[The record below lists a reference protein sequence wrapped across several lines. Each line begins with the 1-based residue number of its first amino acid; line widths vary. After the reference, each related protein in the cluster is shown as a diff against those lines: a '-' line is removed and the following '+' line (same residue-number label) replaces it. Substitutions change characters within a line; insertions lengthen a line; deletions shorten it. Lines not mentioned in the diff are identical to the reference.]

1 MVVSASDIFQ
11 ARNVALIG
19 ATDKSHW
26 PRNIYANMIE
36 SGFDGNL
43 WPINPKRDEI
53 FGVKCYPDLRSTP
66 RPADLALMIIPAA
79 AIPETLASGAEV
91 GLKSAVVYAAGFGD
105 GGRPESIER
114 GKKLKSQLN
123 NLDISVCGP
132 NCMGLV
138 GIREKLYCYPHA
150 HIRNL
155 EPGPTALITQSGGT
169 LSYYLRAGAERGI
182 TFSYAVSSGNEIS
195 LDLSDYINFCTDD
208 PETKQI
214 CLFIEGIR
222 KPEAFMRACGRAL
235 EAEKP
240 IIAIKTGR
248 SQKSRE
254 AAQSHSGA
262 VSGDYAGYEA
272 VCERYGIINCETLEE
287 MIEMTVGFQQR
298 RWPQGPRVAFMTTSG
313 GTVDLLHD
321 YCEEQ
326 GTSVPDL
333 SEATIEKIRPFVPS
347 DCHIRNPIDTG
358 APVGKSGKSSPV
370 EICKAFASDPNVDIV
385 AWCNNMPGSA
395 RSSGAEDE
403 IIDLLKSTDKPVFS
417 FARMPHQ
424 IPDGGL
430 DFQKRT
436 GMPFVQGTRIGV
448 RVANALWFF
457 SQRRGKT
464 PSTPNDPKGERDR
477 CDGEALITS
486 LEQIGIQKP
495 RSLMVQTPE
504 DAGKAAAEIGFPVA
518 IKIVSPQASHKT
530 EVGGVSLGI
539 QNSENA
545 KTAAFEMEERLKS
558 AQPESTVDGFLIQ
571 EMVSGVEVLV
581 GARTDPLYG
590 PMLVLGTGGT
600 MVELIR
606 DISLSLLPVSEI
618 QIRHMIEN
626 LKLKEQLAGWRGSPE
641 ADIDAL
647 IKAILSLSTF
657 YLDHRTWLKD
667 IEINPLMVLPRGHGV
682 RAVDV
687 RTVLYD

>member
-1 MVVSASDIFQ
+1 MVSASDIFQ

-36 SGFDGNL
+36 SGFEGNL
-43 WPINPKRDEI
+43 WPINPRRDEI
-53 FGVKCYPDLRSTP
+53 FGVKCYPDLHSTP
-66 RPADLALMIIPAA
+66 RPADLALLIIPAA

-132 NCMGLV
+132 NCMGVV

-195 LDLSDYINFCTDD
+195 LDLSDYINFCIDD

-333 SEATIEKIRPFVPS
+333 NEATIEKIRPFVPS
-347 DCHIRNPIDTG
+347 ECHIRNPIDTG

-403 IIDLLKSTDKPVFS
+403 IVDLLKSTEKPVFS
-417 FARMPHQ
+417 FSRMPHQ
-424 IPDGGL
+424 IPNGGL

-464 PSTPNDPKGERDR
+464 PITPNDPKGEKDQ
-477 CDGEALITS
+477 CDGEALIDL

-504 DAGKAAAEIGFPVA
+504 DAGNAAAEIGFPVA
-518 IKIVSPQASHKT
+518 IKIISPQASHKT
-530 EVGGVSLGI
+530 EIGGVSLGI

-558 AQPESTVDGFLIQ
+558 AKAESTVDGFLIQ
-571 EMVSGVEVLV
+571 EMVSGVEVLA

-606 DISLSLLPVSEI
+606 DISLSLLPVSKT
-618 QIRHMIEN
+618 QIRHMIAK
-626 LKLKEQLAGWRGSPE
+626 LKLKKQLAGWRGSPE

-667 IEINPLMVLPRGHGV
+667 IEINPLMVLPKGHGV
-682 RAVDV
+682 RAIDV
-687 RTVLYD
+687 RTVLHN

>member
-1 MVVSASDIFQ
+1 
-11 ARNVALIG
+11 
-19 ATDKSHW
+19 
-26 PRNIYANMIE
+26 
-36 SGFDGNL
+36 
-43 WPINPKRDEI
+43 
-53 FGVKCYPDLRSTP
+53 
-66 RPADLALMIIPAA
+66 
-79 AIPETLASGAEV
+79 
-91 GLKSAVVYAAGFGD
+91 
-105 GGRPESIER
+105 
-114 GKKLKSQLN
+114 
-123 NLDISVCGP
+123 
-132 NCMGLV
+132 MGLV
-138 GIREKLYCYPHA
+138 GVREKLYCYPHA

-195 LDLSDYINFCTDD
+195 LDLSDYINFCIDD

-385 AWCNNMPGSA
+385 AWCNNC
-395 RSSGAEDE
+395 
-403 IIDLLKSTDKPVFS
+403 LLYTS
-417 FARMPHQ
+417 
-424 IPDGGL
+424 
-430 DFQKRT
+430 
-436 GMPFVQGTRIGV
+436 
-448 RVANALWFF
+448 
-457 SQRRGKT
+457 
-464 PSTPNDPKGERDR
+464 PSPRD
-477 CDGEALITS
+477 S
-486 LEQIGIQKP
+486 
-495 RSLMVQTPE
+495 
-504 DAGKAAAEIGFPVA
+504 
-518 IKIVSPQASHKT
+518 
-530 EVGGVSLGI
+530 
-539 QNSENA
+539 
-545 KTAAFEMEERLKS
+545 
-558 AQPESTVDGFLIQ
+558 
-571 EMVSGVEVLV
+571 
-581 GARTDPLYG
+581 
-590 PMLVLGTGGT
+590 
-600 MVELIR
+600 
-606 DISLSLLPVSEI
+606 
-618 QIRHMIEN
+618 
-626 LKLKEQLAGWRGSPE
+626 
-641 ADIDAL
+641 
-647 IKAILSLSTF
+647 
-657 YLDHRTWLKD
+657 
-667 IEINPLMVLPRGHGV
+667 
-682 RAVDV
+682 
-687 RTVLYD
+687 

>member
-1 MVVSASDIFQ
+1 MVSASDIFQ

-26 PRNIYANMIE
+26 PQNIYANMIE
-36 SGFDGNL
+36 SGFEGNL
-43 WPINPKRDEI
+43 WPINPRRDEI
-53 FGVKCYPDLRSTP
+53 FGVKCYPDLHSTP
-66 RPADLALMIIPAA
+66 RPADLALLIIPAA

-114 GKKLKSQLN
+114 GKRLKSQLN

-195 LDLSDYINFCTDD
+195 LDLSDYINFCIDD

-333 SEATIEKIRPFVPS
+333 NEATIEKIRPFVPS

-403 IIDLLKSTDKPVFS
+403 IVDLLKSTEKPVFS

-424 IPDGGL
+424 IPNGGL

-464 PSTPNDPKGERDR
+464 PITPNDPKGEKDQ
-477 CDGEALITS
+477 CDGEALIDS

-504 DAGKAAAEIGFPVA
+504 DAGNAAAEIGFPVA

-530 EVGGVSLGI
+530 EIGGVSLGI

-545 KTAAFEMEERLKS
+545 KTAAFEMEGRLKS
-558 AQPESTVDGFLIQ
+558 AQAESTVDGFLIQ

-581 GARTDPLYG
+581 GTRTDPLYG

-606 DISLSLLPVSEI
+606 DISLSLLPVSKT
-618 QIRHMIEN
+618 QIRHMIAK
-626 LKLKEQLAGWRGSPE
+626 LKLKKQLAGWRGSPE

-667 IEINPLMVLPRGHGV
+667 IEINPLMVLPKGHGV
-682 RAVDV
+682 RAIDV
-687 RTVLYD
+687 RTVLHN

>member
-1 MVVSASDIFQ
+1 MAVSAADIFN
-11 ARNVALIG
+11 ARNVALVG

-26 PRNIYANMIE
+26 PRNIYANMME

-43 WPINPKRDEI
+43 WPVNPKRDEI
-53 FGVKCYPDLRSTP
+53 FGVPCYPDLKSTP
-66 RPADLALMIIPAA
+66 EPADLALLIIPAG
-79 AIPETLASGAEV
+79 AIPGTLEMGAEI

-114 GKKLKSQLN
+114 GEKLKAQLSGM
-123 NLDISVCGP
+123 DISICGP

-150 HIRNL
+150 HIRDL

-169 LSYYLRAGAERGI
+169 LSYFLRAGEERGL
-182 TFSYAVSSGNEIS
+182 TFSYAVSSGNELS
-195 LDLSDYINFCTDD
+195 LDLSDYINFCVDD
-208 PETKQI
+208 PETRQI

-222 KPEAFMRACGRAL
+222 KPDAFMAACGRAL

-240 IIAIKTGR
+240 VIAIKTGR

-262 VSGDYAGYEA
+262 VAGDYAAYEA
-272 VCERYGIINCETLEE
+272 VCDRYGIVNCETLEE
-287 MIEMTVGFQQR
+287 MIEMTVGFQQG
-298 RWPQGPRVAFMTTSG
+298 RWPRGPRIAFMTTSG

-326 GTSVPDL
+326 GASVPEL
-333 SEATIEKIRPFVPS
+333 SPETVEAVRPFVPA

-358 APVGKSGKSSPV
+358 APVGQSGRSSPV
-370 EICKAFASDPNVDIV
+370 EICKAFAADPNVDIV

-403 IIDLLKSTDKPVFS
+403 IHDLLNSTDKPVFS

-430 DFQKRT
+430 EFQKRT
-436 GMPFVQGTRIGV
+436 NMPFVQGSRIGV
-448 RVANALWFF
+448 RVANALWHFAE
-457 SQRRGKT
+457 RRGKA
-464 PSTPNDPKGERDR
+464 PAIPGAPKGSPENCSGDALTKAL
-477 CDGEALITS
+477 EAAGVPGPKS
-486 LEQIGIQKP
+486 VMAANAAE
-495 RSLMVQTPE
+495 
-504 DAGKAAAEIGFPVA
+504 AGKTATGIGFPVA
-518 IKIVSPQASHKT
+518 VKIVSPQASHKT
-530 EVGGVSLGI
+530 EVGGVALGL
-539 QNSENA
+539 ETAEAVEAAATDMAARLTALDFNA
-545 KTAAFEMEERLKS
+545 
-558 AQPESTVDGFLIQ
+558 VIDGFLVQ

-581 GARTDPLYG
+581 GARTDALYG

-600 MVELIR
+600 MVELMR
-606 DISLSLLPVSEI
+606 DVALSLLPADEG
-618 QIRHMIEN
+618 QIRRMIDG
-626 LKLKEQLAGWRGSPE
+626 LKLKEQLKGWRGAPE
-641 ADIDAL
+641 ADSDAL
-647 IKAILSLSTF
+647 VKAVLGLSGF
-657 YLDHRTWLKD
+657 FLDHRTWLD
-667 IEINPLMVLPRGHGV
+667 EIEINPLMVLPKGEGV

-687 RTVLYD
+687 RTVAAP

>member
-1 MVVSASDIFQ
+1 MVSASDIFQ

-36 SGFDGNL
+36 SGFEGNL
-43 WPINPKRDEI
+43 WPINPRRDEI
-53 FGVKCYPDLRSTP
+53 FGVKCYPDLHSTP
-66 RPADLALMIIPAA
+66 RPADLALLIIPAA

-132 NCMGLV
+132 NCMGVV

-195 LDLSDYINFCTDD
+195 LDLSDYINFCIDD

-333 SEATIEKIRPFVPS
+333 NEATIEKIRPFVPS

-403 IIDLLKSTDKPVFS
+403 IVDLLKSTEKPVFS
-417 FARMPHQ
+417 FSRMPHQ
-424 IPDGGL
+424 IPNGGL

-464 PSTPNDPKGERDR
+464 PITPNDPKGEKDQ
-477 CDGEALITS
+477 CDGEALIDL

-504 DAGKAAAEIGFPVA
+504 DAGNAAAEIGFPVA
-518 IKIVSPQASHKT
+518 IKIISPQASHKT
-530 EVGGVSLGI
+530 EIGGVSLGR

-558 AQPESTVDGFLIQ
+558 AKAESTVDGFLIQ
-571 EMVSGVEVLV
+571 EMVSGVEVLA

-606 DISLSLLPVSEI
+606 DISLSLLPVSKT
-618 QIRHMIEN
+618 QIRHMIAK
-626 LKLKEQLAGWRGSPE
+626 LKLKKQLAGWRGSPE

-667 IEINPLMVLPRGHGV
+667 IEINPLMVLPKGHGV
-682 RAVDV
+682 RAIDV
-687 RTVLYD
+687 RTVLHN

>member
-1 MVVSASDIFQ
+1 MVSASDIFQ

-36 SGFDGNL
+36 SGFEGNL
-43 WPINPKRDEI
+43 WPINPRRDEI
-53 FGVKCYPDLRSTP
+53 FGVKCYPDLHSTP
-66 RPADLALMIIPAA
+66 RPADLALLIIPAA

-114 GKKLKSQLN
+114 GKRLKSQLN

-195 LDLSDYINFCTDD
+195 LDLSDYINFCIDD

-333 SEATIEKIRPFVPS
+333 NEATIEKIRPFVPS

-403 IIDLLKSTDKPVFS
+403 IVDLLKSTEKPVFS

-424 IPDGGL
+424 IPNGGL

-464 PSTPNDPKGERDR
+464 PITPNDPKGEKDQ
-477 CDGEALITS
+477 CDGEALIDS

-504 DAGKAAAEIGFPVA
+504 DAGNAAAEIGFPVA

-530 EVGGVSLGI
+530 EIGGVSLGI

-545 KTAAFEMEERLKS
+545 KTAAFEMEGRLKS
-558 AQPESTVDGFLIQ
+558 AQAESTVDGFLIQ

-581 GARTDPLYG
+581 GTRTDPLYG

-606 DISLSLLPVSEI
+606 DISLSLLPVSKT
-618 QIRHMIEN
+618 QIRHMIAK
-626 LKLKEQLAGWRGSPE
+626 LKLKKQLAGWRGSPE

-667 IEINPLMVLPRGHGV
+667 IEINPLMVLPKGHGV
-682 RAVDV
+682 RAIDV
-687 RTVLYD
+687 RTVLHN

>member
-1 MVVSASDIFQ
+1 MVSASEIFQ

-26 PRNIYANMIE
+26 PKNIYANMIE
-36 SGFDGNL
+36 SGFEGNL
-43 WPINPKRDEI
+43 WPINPRRDEI
-53 FGVKCYPDLRSTP
+53 FGVKCYPDLHSTP

-114 GKKLKSQLN
+114 GKKLKSQLR

-155 EPGPTALITQSGGT
+155 APGPTALITQSGGT

-195 LDLSDYINFCTDD
+195 LDLSDYINFCVDD

-248 SQKSRE
+248 SQKSRD

-298 RWPQGPRVAFMTTSG
+298 RWPRGPRVAFMTTSG

-333 SEATIEKIRPFVPS
+333 NEATIEKIRPFVPS
-347 DCHIRNPIDTG
+347 DCHI
-358 APVGKSGKSSPV
+358 
-370 EICKAFASDPNVDIV
+370 
-385 AWCNNMPGSA
+385 
-395 RSSGAEDE
+395 
-403 IIDLLKSTDKPVFS
+403 
-417 FARMPHQ
+417 
-424 IPDGGL
+424 
-430 DFQKRT
+430 
-436 GMPFVQGTRIGV
+436 
-448 RVANALWFF
+448 
-457 SQRRGKT
+457 
-464 PSTPNDPKGERDR
+464 
-477 CDGEALITS
+477 
-486 LEQIGIQKP
+486 
-495 RSLMVQTPE
+495 
-504 DAGKAAAEIGFPVA
+504 
-518 IKIVSPQASHKT
+518 
-530 EVGGVSLGI
+530 
-539 QNSENA
+539 
-545 KTAAFEMEERLKS
+545 
-558 AQPESTVDGFLIQ
+558 
-571 EMVSGVEVLV
+571 
-581 GARTDPLYG
+581 
-590 PMLVLGTGGT
+590 
-600 MVELIR
+600 
-606 DISLSLLPVSEI
+606 
-618 QIRHMIEN
+618 
-626 LKLKEQLAGWRGSPE
+626 
-641 ADIDAL
+641 
-647 IKAILSLSTF
+647 
-657 YLDHRTWLKD
+657 
-667 IEINPLMVLPRGHGV
+667 
-682 RAVDV
+682 
-687 RTVLYD
+687 

>member
-195 LDLSDYINFCTDD
+195 LDLSDYINFCIDD

-240 IIAIKTGR
+240 IIA
-248 SQKSRE
+248 
-254 AAQSHSGA
+254 
-262 VSGDYAGYEA
+262 
-272 VCERYGIINCETLEE
+272 
-287 MIEMTVGFQQR
+287 
-298 RWPQGPRVAFMTTSG
+298 
-313 GTVDLLHD
+313 
-321 YCEEQ
+321 
-326 GTSVPDL
+326 
-333 SEATIEKIRPFVPS
+333 
-347 DCHIRNPIDTG
+347 
-358 APVGKSGKSSPV
+358 
-370 EICKAFASDPNVDIV
+370 
-385 AWCNNMPGSA
+385 
-395 RSSGAEDE
+395 
-403 IIDLLKSTDKPVFS
+403 
-417 FARMPHQ
+417 
-424 IPDGGL
+424 
-430 DFQKRT
+430 
-436 GMPFVQGTRIGV
+436 
-448 RVANALWFF
+448 
-457 SQRRGKT
+457 
-464 PSTPNDPKGERDR
+464 
-477 CDGEALITS
+477 
-486 LEQIGIQKP
+486 
-495 RSLMVQTPE
+495 
-504 DAGKAAAEIGFPVA
+504 
-518 IKIVSPQASHKT
+518 
-530 EVGGVSLGI
+530 
-539 QNSENA
+539 
-545 KTAAFEMEERLKS
+545 
-558 AQPESTVDGFLIQ
+558 
-571 EMVSGVEVLV
+571 
-581 GARTDPLYG
+581 
-590 PMLVLGTGGT
+590 
-600 MVELIR
+600 
-606 DISLSLLPVSEI
+606 
-618 QIRHMIEN
+618 
-626 LKLKEQLAGWRGSPE
+626 
-641 ADIDAL
+641 
-647 IKAILSLSTF
+647 
-657 YLDHRTWLKD
+657 
-667 IEINPLMVLPRGHGV
+667 
-682 RAVDV
+682 
-687 RTVLYD
+687 